1 MPLGGTPAKR
11 LDRGARLI
19 AFLSGASRRVYRNGP
34 EVSLNFC
41 TRFPVSTSA
50 V

>member
-1 MPLGGTPAKR
+1 MPLGGTRAKR
-11 LDRGARLI
+11 LDRARLI
-19 AFLSGASRRVYRNGP
+19 AFLSGASRRVYRKGP